1 VRFEL
6 SGVPAAGNNTAFT
19 MQTRMAM
26 ARRGEMF
33 RQRSTRS
40 AQRAFALIELMIVSA
55 ILFILFIM
63 YNTRGSGHFQKTQQA
78 ACRLNLQTIHVA
90 LQTFATDNNDRFPSD
105 AFAKTS
111 DEALAKLVPQYT
123 TRTDVFICPGTKE
136 DKLPTAQPL
145 KGKKISYAY
154 LMGLTSK
161 APSDQWIM
169 SDWLVDTK
177 PHKTNELIF
186 SADGSKPGN
195 NHDKYGGVIL
205 FVDGNVEISKPKA
218 KFPIAAPA
226 GTKILNPPR

>member
-1 VRFEL
+1 MATSGCANMKRACSPWRLPMWSEL
-6 SGVPAAGNNTAFT
+6 PGAVFSKTPARNIHCCSAVSWNQAG
-19 MQTRMAM
+19 
-26 ARRGEMF
+26 
-33 RQRSTRS
+33 
-40 AQRAFALIELMIVSA
+40 
-55 ILFILFIM
+55 
-63 YNTRGSGHFQKTQQA
+63 
-78 ACRLNLQTIHVA
+78 
-90 LQTFATDNNDRFPSD
+90 
-105 AFAKTS
+105 S

-161 APSDQWIM
+161 APADQWIM

-177 PHKTNELIF
+177 PHKTNEIIF

-218 KFPIAAPA
+218 KFPIATPA

>member
-1 VRFEL
+1 
-6 SGVPAAGNNTAFT
+6 
-19 MQTRMAM
+19 MAI
-26 ARRGEMF
+26 ARRGVVR

-40 AQRAFALIELMIVSA
+40 ANRAFALIELMVVSA

-63 YNTRGSGHFQKTQQA
+63 YSGKGSSHFQKNQQA

-90 LQTFATDNNDRFPSD
+90 LQTFATDNHDRFPSD

-123 TRTDVFICPGTKE
+123 TRTDAFTCPGTKE
-136 DKLPTAQPL
+136 ERLQTAQPL

-161 APSDQWIM
+161 AGADQWVM

-177 PHKTNELIF
+177 PHRTNELIF
-186 SADGSKPGN
+186 SLDGKKPGN

-205 FVDGNVEISKPKA
+205 FVDGNVEISKAKA
-218 KFPIAAPA
+218 QFPISSPA
-226 GTKILNPPR
+226 GTKILNPLR